1 MALANL
7 DLNFAY
13 LIAQS
18 SFVSPPDIALLGI
31 VLIIAIIIY
40 VFLSSCL
47 YTILINLGQPNAWFA
62 WVPILS
68 NWAILKAGNQSPWW
82 SIGIFAGDI
91 THLLINIYSAIDPS
105 SSTLYLLTTI
115 SSIFTVIISLLAII
129 AFLFAWVN
137 IINQLGKNPW
147 LIILFIIPIVNFFV
161 MHHLAYGY

>member
-1 MALANL
+1 MMSLLNI
-7 DLNFAY
+7 DLSFTY
-13 LIAQS
+13 LLAQS
-18 SFVSPPDIALLGI
+18 SSGSGGAGGGFS
-31 VLIIAIIIY
+31 LILWLATYLFSSYFFY
-40 VFLSSCL
+40 VMFQKLSYS
-47 YTILINLGQPNAWFA
+47 NAWFA